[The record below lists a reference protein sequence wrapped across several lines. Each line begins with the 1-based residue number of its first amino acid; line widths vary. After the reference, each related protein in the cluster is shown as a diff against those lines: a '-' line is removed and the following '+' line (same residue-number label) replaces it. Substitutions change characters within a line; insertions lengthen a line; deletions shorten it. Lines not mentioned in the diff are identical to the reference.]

1 MAAPSSSGPIR
12 IAHGIDYSVCLTSLT
27 VCLLSVF
34 LLDKGIPGRLAF
46 PALVPGRST
55 LGRLKM
61 RSGPCPHRHTP
72 PPELSFSLRQ
82 AIFASLPIVV
92 VLILLPAIAFASP
105 PDQLWIAGIYDGADG
120 DESVTL
126 VYETAGVE
134 ATPTRP
140 VPLLPRLSEILL
152 VSRPGSVHG
161 PAACPSTRAPP
172 APRTPISYSVHS
184 GPQFPATFPAYR
196 VTQQHFL
203 STTCPFRKIEEASR
217 SGSLDGSPVSG
228 ECHLLG
234 PKPTIN
240 ASQTSPLPPSTSLHG
255 EQSCRA

>member
-1 MAAPSSSGPIR
+1 
-12 IAHGIDYSVCLTSLT
+12 
-27 VCLLSVF
+27 
-34 LLDKGIPGRLAF
+34 
-46 PALVPGRST
+46 
-55 LGRLKM
+55 M
-61 RSGPCPHRHTP
+61 RSRSCSPRHTP

-82 AIFASLPIVV
+82 AIFTSLPTVV

-120 DESVTL
+120 DESVSL

-140 VPLLPRLSEILL
+140 VPLLPRSSEILV
-152 VSRPGSVHG
+152 VSSPSSVHG
-161 PAACPSTRAPP
+161 PVACPSTRAPP
-172 APRTPISYSVHS
+172 AAQAPISYSVHS

-203 STTCPFRKIEEASR
+203 STTCRPGRIEEASR

-234 PKPTIN
+234 PRPTIY
-240 ASQTSPLPPSTSLHG
+240 ASQTSPLSRSTSVHG
-255 EQSCRA
+255 ERSAFCDRIEDAVQEEVL

>member
-1 MAAPSSSGPIR
+1 LLILSVISAALNPWRTVSPPADFVETLLFLSGTTTRNAPRCAARSVSSLAAPSSSGPIR

-46 PALVPGRST
+46 PRVGPWPLDS
-55 LGRLKM
+55 GRLKM

-120 DESVTL
+120 DESVSL

-140 VPLLPRLSEILL
+140 VPLLPRSSEILV
-152 VSRPGSVHG
+152 VSS
-161 PAACPSTRAPP
+161 PS
-172 APRTPISYSVHS
+172 S
-184 GPQFPATFPAYR
+184 
-196 VTQQHFL
+196 
-203 STTCPFRKIEEASR
+203 
-217 SGSLDGSPVSG
+217 
-228 ECHLLG
+228 CH
-234 PKPTIN
+234 
-240 ASQTSPLPPSTSLHG
+240 
-255 EQSCRA
+255 